1 VNMNSSVIKKEDRNM
16 TGNIAWIA
24 MLAITVLAFWV
35 TSQFKFSAPIQAII
49 WISWFL
55 VTLVLFYFTEQGK
68 QSFIFAKESKVEM
81 QKVVWPARSET
92 IQTTMIVMAMVGI
105 TGFVLWAIDMGMM
118 WIIGKITHL
127 G

>member
-1 VNMNSSVIKKEDRNM
+1 MKEEGGNM
-16 TGNIAWIA
+16 TGYIAWIA
-24 MLAITVLAFWV
+24 MVVTTALAFLG
-35 TSQFKFSAPIQAII
+35 TYQFKFSAPIQAIM
-49 WISWFL
+49 WIGWFL

-68 QSFIFAKESKVEM
+68 QSFLFAKESKIEM

-118 WIIGKITHL
+118 WVIGKITHL

>member
-1 VNMNSSVIKKEDRNM
+1 MNSSVMKEEGGNM
-16 TGNIAWIA
+16 TGYIAWIA
-24 MLAITVLAFWV
+24 MVVTTALAFLG
-35 TSQFKFSAPIQAII
+35 TYQFKFSAPIQAIM
-49 WISWFL
+49 WIGWFL

-68 QSFIFAKESKVEM
+68 QSFLFAKESKIEM

-118 WIIGKITHL
+118 WVIGKITHL